1 MVEPGDKAPDFKL
14 RSDGGGEISLSKL
27 KGKNAVIYFYPKDDT
42 PGCTIE
48 AMDFSG
54 LKSKFDAVNTMV
66 IGISKDSVTRHDNFK
81 SKHQLKLTL
90 AADEDANVI
99 EKFGVWVLKKNYGKE
114 YMGIERATF
123 LIDGKGI
130 IRNIWRKVKVKGHAE
145 AVLKAAKEL

>member
-1 MVEPGDKAPDFKL
+1 MAEVGGKAPEFKL
-14 RSDGGGEISLSKL
+14 RTAGGGEISLTKL
-27 KGKNAVIYFYPKDDT
+27 KGKNAAVYFYPKDDT
-42 PGCTIE
+42 PGCTAEAIE
-48 AMDFSG
+48 FSS
-54 LKSKFDAVNTMV
+54 LKSEFDAVNTIV

-81 SKHQLKLTL
+81 SKHQLNLTL
-90 AADEDANVI
+90 AADEDASVI